1 MSDGREEVTNTRLT
15 NTPSSIH
22 LLINPFHDKNEIN
35 PFVIELFCPAWLYC
49 FSKRQPIDLQF
60 FKQWNLPNKEDQVL
74 DVIFGTERLKLVR
87 DSSVSIVTMLRA
99 ERPGFGSRQWQGFL
113 LFATASRPAPGP
125 TQPPMQWA
133 PLCLGVKRP
142 VVLGYGLDD
151 RRFDFRQELGIFS
164 SPPRPDR
171 LCGTHS
177 LHPVGTRGF
186 FLGLK
191 RSGCEADHSPP
202 SSAEV

>member
-151 RRFDFRQELGIFS
+151 RRFDFRQVLGIFLVTTAS
-164 SPPRPDR
+164 RPA
-171 LCGTHS
+171 
-177 LHPVGTRGF
+177 
-186 FLGLK
+186 LG
-191 RSGCEADHSPP
+191 P
-202 SSAEV
+202 S